1 MKKILLVATTL
12 ALACGL
18 MLGTGS
24 VLAADEGQNQSQIQ
38 NEYCRGLFGT
48 VDEIV
53 LNSDN
58 VPVTIKLT
66 NVKPADSTADG
77 TADVAVTENTT
88 FHIPSVTTA
97 LTGGAWQK
105 WDQLTEESQ
114 DVVMDANRV
123 AILLT
128 EPATDQIAQKVMI
141 IPAKKLY
148 QHRYQHRLGVVV
160 DVEGDTATVAQKNG
174 EQITVQLGEGAEVE
188 AGQFVIMV
196 TDRQTNQTQLRAV
209 HSYRL
214 ERMIERFEGY
224 MEGSLNQKDFDEATA
239 MLQAAHEKH
248 IAVMEQIQTRLEE
261 QNRTKAANAVGTAM
275 QYCEARHAEAL
286 QLRSQ
291 IRERIQQ
298 AGGWDEWRSEW
309 AEISG
314 NVTSVDLVSRTVV
327 IDTADGAVTLQ
338 VPLRTRIV
346 KDGNLFSLKSLEAGD
361 VVTEAVYHIGNV
373 NIAIY
378 IEIA

>member
-53 LNSDN
+53 LNTDN

-66 NVKPADSTADG
+66 DVKPTDSVADG
-77 TADVAVTENTT
+77 TADIALTENTT

-114 DVVMDANRV
+114 DLVMDANRV

-160 DVEGDTATVAQKNG
+160 EVEGDTATVAQKNG

-196 TDRQTNQTQLRAV
+196 TDRQTNQTQLRAI
-209 HSYRL
+209 HSYRV

-248 IAVMEQIQTRLEE
+248 IALMEQIQTRLEE

-275 QYCEARHAEAL
+275 QYCEARYAEAL
-286 QLRSQ
+286 QLRDQ

-298 AGGWDEWRSEW
+298 SGWNEWRSEW

-314 NVTSVDLVSRTVV
+314 TVASVDLVSRTVV

-338 VPLRTRIV
+338 VPLRARIV
-346 KDGNLFSLKSLEAGD
+346 QDGNLFSLKGLEAGD

>member
-1 MKKILLVATTL
+1 MKKILLAATTL

-18 MLGTGS
+18 MLGSAGS
-24 VLAADEGQNQSQIQ
+24 VLAVEEGPSQNQ

-66 NVKPADSTADG
+66 NVKPIDSTADG
-77 TADVAVTENTT
+77 TADLTVTENTT
-88 FHIPSVTTA
+88 YHIPTVTTA
-97 LTGGAWQK
+97 LTGGAWAT
-105 WDQLTEESQ
+105 WDQLTEDSQ
-114 DVVMDANRV
+114 AIVLDANRV

-160 DVEGDTATVAQKNG
+160 SVEGDTATVAQRNG
-174 EQITVQLGEGAEVE
+174 EQFTVQLGEGTEVE

-196 TDRQTNQTQLRAV
+196 TDRTTNETQLRAV
-209 HSYRL
+209 HAYRVD
-214 ERMIERFEGY
+214 RMIDRFEGY
-224 MEGSLNQKDFDEATA
+224 LEGSLTQKDFDEATA

-248 IAVMEQIQTRLEE
+248 IALMEQIQNRLEE
-261 QNRTKAANAVGTAM
+261 QNRTKAANAVGTGI
-275 QYCEARHAEAL
+275 QYCEARYAEAL
-286 QLRSQ
+286 QLREQ
-291 IRERIQQ
+291 IRARVNE
-298 AGGWDEWRSEW
+298 AGGWDEWSSEW

-314 NVTSVDLVSRTVV
+314 TVASVNLVNRTVV
-327 IDTADGAVTLQ
+327 MDTEDGAVTLQ
-338 VPLRTRIV
+338 VPLRARIV
-346 KDGNLFSLKSLEAGD
+346 KDGNLFALKSLNEGD
-361 VVTEAVYHIGNV
+361 VVTKAIYHIGNV

>member
-24 VLAADEGQNQSQIQ
+24 VLAADEGQNQGQIQ
-38 NEYCRGLFGT
+38 NEYSRGLFGT

-66 NVKPADSTADG
+66 NVKPAESTADG
-77 TADVAVTENTT
+77 TADIAVTENTT

-114 DVVMDANRV
+114 EVVMDANRV

-160 DVEGDTATVAQKNG
+160 EVEGDTATVAQKNG

-286 QLRSQ
+286 QLRDQ

-338 VPLRTRIV
+338 VPLRARIV

-361 VVTEAVYHIGNV
+361 VVTEAIYHIGNV